1 MARGLKKI
9 PMWLVAVGVVA
20 VVVVAMMT
28 LSPAMPMMGCP
39 ANQVYCPGVGCL
51 SGKDKC
57 VPGAKGGPSAVFSK
71 EGFKS
76 WPGPGFTSTPPEYGD
91 KEHFTASPPGVKGK
105 CPGGTRTDGPCLM
118 KF

>member
-1 MARGLKKI
+1 MAKRGMK
-9 PMWLVAVGVVA
+9 WWQVALAVVA
-20 VVVVAMMT
+20 VLVVVTMM
-28 LSPAMPMMGCP
+28 SPAIGMAKCP
-39 ANQVYCPGVGCL
+39 SNQVYCPGVGCL

-91 KEHFTASPPGVKGK
+91 REHFTASPPGVKSK
-105 CPGGTRTDGPCLM
+105 CAGGTRTDGPCLM
-118 KF
+118 DFPGF

>member
-1 MARGLKKI
+1 MARKLKV
-9 PMWLVAVGVVA
+9 WLVAVGA
-20 VVVVAMMT
+20 VVVLGVLVMT
-28 LSPAMPMMGCP
+28 LSPATGMAGCP
-39 ANQVYCPGVGCL
+39 SNQVYCPGVGCL

-76 WPGPGFTSTPPEYGD
+76 WPGAGFTSTPPEYGE
-91 KEHFTASPPGVKGK
+91 KETFVASPPGVKSK

-118 KF
+118 DFPGV